1 LPASGVVLKP
11 FIETLISPKFEYTM
25 SIFKKFD
32 HIGVV
37 VQDLQEAID
46 ALSFFFGLECRE
58 LMEMKE
64 AGIRIAFYPLGTG
77 QIEFIEFQKPLDG
90 IDPLVT
96 QAGSGIQ
103 HVAFQVEDFEEAL
116 NELTAKGLK
125 LVKGF
130 PRKGAHGK
138 VAFFYPTKELDLL
151 IEICEAYDSLV
162 K

>member
-1 LPASGVVLKP
+1 
-11 FIETLISPKFEYTM
+11 M

-37 VQDLQEAID
+37 VKDLQKTID
-46 ALSFFFGLECRE
+46 ALSLFFGLECRE
-58 LMEMKE
+58 SMEIKE
-64 AGIRIAFYPLGTG
+64 VGMRLAFYPLGTG

-96 QAGSGIQ
+96 QPGPGVQ
-103 HVAFQVEDFEEAL
+103 HVAFQVEDFEAAV

-125 LVKGF
+125 LVRGF

-151 IEICEAYDSLV
+151 IEICEANDSLI